1 MVAAA
6 VIGGSIG
13 GALISSHAS
22 SSAAST
28 QAAAANNAT
37 TEQTMLASAA
47 MNNANSNNAPYKQ
60 AGSTALSQIGG
71 LLNLPGYDRVDPS
84 SYLSSL
90 PGYQFQLQQGQQA
103 INNAASAGSGTL
115 NSATLAGLNNYAQ
128 GQAQS
133 SYGNY
138 LQQLS
143 GLTQL
148 GQASANNS
156 TAAGTN
162 ILGNLS
168 NQVGSNITGAG
179 NAQAAG
185 MVGSANALSQGI
197 GNASGYYSL
206 SNLLGNNNGGGQQP
220 FSSYLSQ
227 PYSDTQAAAD
237 RSSAMSM
244 FSAG

>member
-13 GALISSHAS
+13 GALISSAGS
-22 SSAAST
+22 KSAADTQASAAS
-28 QAAAANNAT
+28 NAT

-71 LLNLPGYDRVDPS
+71 LLNLPGYASVDPS
-84 SYLSSL
+84 SYLSNL
-90 PGYQFQLQQGQQA
+90 PGYKFQLQQGEQA
-103 INNAASAGSGTL
+103 INNAASAGSGTM
-115 NSATLAGLNNYAQ
+115 NSATMAGLNNYAQ
-128 GQAQS
+128 GQAQT

-168 NQVGSNITGAG
+168 NQVGNNITGAG
-179 NAQAAG
+179 NAMAAG
-185 MVGSANALSQGI
+185 TVGASNAISQGI

-206 SNLLGNNNGGGQQP
+206 SNLLGGSNGGNSGQP
-220 FSSYLSQ
+220 FQGYLSQ
-227 PYSDTQAAAD
+227 PYSDAQAAAD
-237 RSSAMSM
+237 RSSAVST
-244 FSAG
+244 FAG